1 MKRKALFEV
10 PLKWLALFGEI
21 QKHFCFYN
29 SLYQYVKARRYV
41 KIMKIS
47 VTFLKY
53 ALTCEVIKFYLIKYP
68 CVEVIQES

>member
-10 PLKWLALFGEI
+10 PLKWLTLFGEI
-21 QKHFCFYN
+21 GCDFYFLI
-29 SLYQYVKARRYV
+29 SLYRYARARRYV

-47 VTFLKY
+47 VTFLKH
-53 ALTCEVIKFYLIKYP
+53 ALTCEVIKIYLIKYH

>member
-21 QKHFCFYN
+21 QKYICFYN

-47 VTFLKY
+47 VTFLNY
-53 ALTCEVIKFYLIKYP
+53 ALTYEVIKIYLIKYH
-68 CVEVIQES
+68 CVEVIQQS